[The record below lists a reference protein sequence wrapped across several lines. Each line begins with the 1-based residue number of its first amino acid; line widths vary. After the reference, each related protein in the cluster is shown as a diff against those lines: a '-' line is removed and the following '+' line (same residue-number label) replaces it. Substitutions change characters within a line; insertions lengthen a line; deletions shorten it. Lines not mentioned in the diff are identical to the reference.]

1 MSKFNLKSL
10 VCVLEKRL
18 TNPFF
23 FQLSFHLPFFHL
35 AFASAKQFQQ
45 FRRTDVPSH
54 SISRQVT
61 L

>member
-18 TNPFF
+18 TRPIF
-23 FQLSFHLPFFHL
+23 FQLSFHLFFYL

-45 FRRTDVPSH
+45 FRRTDVPFH
-54 SISRQVT
+54 SIPRQVT